1 MKLWVLAVHCAHSCY
16 LCAAS
21 LALTAGQVGSSY
33 FFVAP
38 NVLMLLTDFGHP
50 AKSNSKRLVFL
61 LSASF
66 GEIRGQNQIEGDP
79 DQLDFPGGRPNRRW
93 QKT

>member
-1 MKLWVLAVHCAHSCY
+1 MKLWVLAVHCTHSCSF
-16 LCAAS
+16 CAAS

-38 NVLMLLTDFGHP
+38 NLLLLFTDFGDP

-61 LSASF
+61 LSAIF
-66 GEIRGQNQIEGDP
+66 GQIRGQNQIEGDP
-79 DQLDFPGGRPNRRW
+79 DQLDFPG
-93 QKT
+93 